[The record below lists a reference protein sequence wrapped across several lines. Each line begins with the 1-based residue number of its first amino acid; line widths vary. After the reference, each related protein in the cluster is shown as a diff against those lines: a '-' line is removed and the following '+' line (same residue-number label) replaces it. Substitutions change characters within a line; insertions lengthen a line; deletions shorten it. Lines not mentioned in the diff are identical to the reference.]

1 MTPRLLLLN
10 NQGLAAVGGGPSIMR
25 HLVRHLA
32 GRYRVTVASHD
43 DPAPGWD
50 VAQVRLGAPPAA
62 GRLWRVAPLHKA
74 WSLRLPGRLP
84 GRLPV
89 GLLEDADL
97 VVVLDVHAGLAVR
110 AARRLVY
117 VSLSCVPLQERAM
130 GAGLPLMLQYA
141 WLERILA
148 QRAGAV
154 VVSSR
159 AHAADLRRWT
169 GLPGLSPV
177 VLHPVLP
184 GEAVDEPPGGVMM
197 ILAAGRLVVGKR
209 FDAVVDLAR
218 RLQDLPVRWVI
229 AGDGPERG
237 ALEAAAAGLPVR
249 FAGAVPDLTGLLAE
263 ASVLVHPSPYESFGM
278 TVFEAVRAGRPVL
291 CGPGAGVRE
300 VLPNAFV
307 VQAGAMEAGMRRLV
321 TDPAH
326 RAAMERLARQAGR
339 RALATNYAEGFE
351 AVVRGVLAG

>member
-1 MTPRLLLLN
+1 MTPRILLLN

-32 GRYRVTVASHD
+32 GRYRVTVASQD

-50 VAQVRLGAPPAA
+50 VAQMRLGAPPAA
-62 GRLWRVAPLHKA
+62 GRLWRVAPLHRA
-74 WSLRLPGRLP
+74 WSMRRAGLPA
-84 GRLPV
+84 

-110 AARRLVY
+110 GARRLVY

-130 GAGLPLMLQYA
+130 GAGLPMMLQYA

-154 VVSSR
+154 IVSSR

-169 GLPGLSPV
+169 GLPGLVPV

-184 GEAVDEPPGGVMM
+184 GGAVSEPPGGVMM

-209 FDAVVDLAR
+209 FDAVIDLAR
-218 RLQDLPVRWVI
+218 RLRDLPVRWVI

-249 FAGAVPDLTGLLAE
+249 FAGAVPDLAGLLAE

-278 TVFEAVRAGRPVL
+278 AVFEAVQAGRPVL

-300 VLPNAFV
+300 VLPDAFV
-307 VQAGAMEAGMRRLV
+307 VEAGAMEASLRRLV

-326 RAAMERLARQAGR
+326 RAAMERLARHAGR
-339 RALATNYAEGFE
+339 QALATDYAGGFE
-351 AVVRGVLAG
+351 AVVRAVLAE